1 MENKAYVV
9 ITPDGEQISVEE
21 YMKTDD
27 YNQKLE
33 QNISDFITNKKEQEL
48 IDLFKNKRAK
58 K

>member
-1 MENKAYVV
+1 MKNKEYIV
-9 ITPDGEQISVEE
+9 ITPDGDHISVEE
-21 YMKTDD
+21 YMKTSD

-33 QNISDFITNKKEQEL
+33 QNISDFMTNKKEQEL